1 MKWPFRA
8 PLRDDIGAS
17 AFPAEACREVTVF
30 RALQLGDLVCAVP
43 ALRALRGGLPRAH
56 ITLVGLPWAHR
67 FAGRFARYVDRLAP
81 HGDVDC
87 TARLQTG
94 SPDDDRSA
102 RRPRSPR
109 ASTVGAGEGLHAAMG
124 CYTRNGTVFTAATTD
139 WSQALEQDARVARI
153 TRNVIERLLRTS

>member
-17 AFPAEACREVTVF
+17 AFPAEACREVAVF
-30 RALQLGDLVCAVP
+30 RALQLGDLLYAVP

-109 ASTVGAGEGLHAAMG
+109 ASTVAPAKG
-124 CYTRNGTVFTAATTD
+124 CTRRWAATRETVP
-139 WSQALEQDARVARI
+139 SSPLRRPTGRRHSTRTRALPGSRE
-153 TRNVIERLLRTS
+153 T